1 MTLAVIAAIT
11 ASFLWAM
18 TIHIDKIMISHTGE
32 TSVNIKA
39 LLVFSTL
46 IAGIILSP
54 IWLIMS
60 NFKVQISIISLIC
73 VLLASVIYILGTYFY
88 YKALERN
95 DASIVV
101 VMSQLIPVFS
111 YILALIFFK
120 ENLSVT
126 QIIGS
131 VIITL
136 SAVLISF
143 NFKEKNSQ
151 SKKAALFLMIMSS
164 LGYAVYFF
172 LFDIAIR
179 HSEYNSCAF
188 WYQMGFL
195 ILGIILF
202 SIKSFRESFIKVI
215 KTHGAKYVS
224 LNVTNEALNLGSNL
238 LINFANVTIALALA
252 NVLSGLQGMF
262 VFLIGIVGVK
272 ILPKYFKEDLSKQV
286 VIQKIICIMLSI
298 LGLIV
303 MFIR

>member
-32 TSVNIKA
+32 TSVNIKT

-111 YILALIFFK
+111 YVLALIFFK

-202 SIKSFRESFIKVI
+202 SIKSFRESFNKVI
-215 KTHGAKYVS
+215 NTHGAKYVS

-272 ILPKYFKEDLSKQV
+272 ILPKYFKEDLSKKV
-286 VIQKIICIMLSI
+286 VIQKIVCIILSI

>member
-1 MTLAVIAAIT
+1 MTLAVIMAIT
-11 ASFLWAM
+11 ASFLWAI

-32 TSVNIKA
+32 SSINIKA

-46 IAGIILSP
+46 VAGIVLLP
-54 IWLIMS
+54 IWLIIS
-60 NFKVQISIISLIC
+60 NFEIGINSISLIC
-73 VLLASVIYILGTYFY
+73 VLLASIVYILGTYFY
-88 YKALERN
+88 YKALEKN

-120 ENLSVT
+120 ENLTIS

-131 VIITL
+131 IIIIL
-136 SAVLISF
+136 AAILISF
-143 NFKEKNSQ
+143 DFEEKNNQ
-151 SKKAALFLMIMSS
+151 SKKISLFLMAISS

-179 HSEYNSCAF
+179 HSSYNSCAF
-188 WYQMGFL
+188 WYQVGFL
-195 ILGIILF
+195 ILGIILI
-202 SIKSFRESFIKVI
+202 SIKSFREAFIKVI
-215 KTHGAKYVS
+215 KTNGKKYLS
-224 LNVTNEALNLGSNL
+224 LNITNEALNLLANL
-238 LINFANVTIALALA
+238 LVNFANVAIPLALA

-262 VFLIGIVGVK
+262 VFILAILGIK
-272 ILPKYFKEDLSKQV
+272 ILPKYFKESLNKQV
-286 VIQKIICIMLSI
+286 IIQKIVCIILSI